1 MSPKKKSLKSYLLC
15 VVGVGS
21 SIGVAFC
28 KDLGFKPTSALTAFK
43 NAQKVKLQAL
53 VQDSEVLLIK
63 GDLFNNV
70 KNRINQL
77 MRIKCYKGTRHH
89 RSLPV
94 RGQRTH
100 TNAKAAKKLNKTR
113 TLH

>member
-1 MSPKKKSLKSYLLC
+1 MSFKKKSLKSYLLR

-21 SIGVAFC
+21 SRGVAIC
-28 KDLGFKPTSALTAFK
+28 KDLGFTPTSTLAAFK
-43 NAQKVKLQAL
+43 NAQKVKLQSF
-53 VQDSEVLLIK
+53 VQDSEVFPLK
-63 GDLFNNV
+63 EELFSSV
-70 KNRINQL
+70 KNRILLL

-100 TNAKAAKKLNKTR
+100 TNAKAAKKLNRTR
-113 TLH
+113 ILF